1 MRNVQK
7 KSILFKVSI
16 LITVLCL
23 IIMSYSAYSL
33 HLGWSNY
40 QQATD
45 LSIVQDMIQNFSDGL
60 KNFMFERGR
69 MNVVLSKE
77 QPISDANIAFIN
89 ERRTAADEAFES
101 GFSAMER
108 VFPKETGQLRE
119 EYEKINL
126 LRLKTNEEAEKPLS
140 ERDANTRELWFDRCT
155 DYINTVITEINV
167 IRQLSQNHSNI
178 SNYFD
183 AVIYSLYFRSIVG
196 NESSVITSAIA
207 RNSTLS
213 AEVDATLLFLRGE
226 EKQVWSELEKTIV
239 LIDSQNLT
247 AVLEDVRDLYYLR
260 FRPEQERIIELARNN
275 QLYEGADRE
284 IANLSVPVLDSILRL
299 SDEAAKEIESA
310 NQQNIEKGL
319 KGLISGMCQSFASI
333 LIIILIP
340 IYFRRRFVQP
350 LNDIII
356 TLENI
361 SEGKV
366 DSIIPYVQRADEI
379 GKLACG
385 ADMLKNSIIEE
396 QSLKKEL
403 EQTVLKLEELSI
415 KDTLTGLYNRRYIKE
430 RFDELVKRYKRNTS
444 VFSVIMCDIDNFK
457 SFNDQYGHE
466 CGDKVLVHIA
476 ALLSGYCR
484 ESDVLARWGGEEF
497 LLLLPDTNDEG
508 AGYLAERIRV
518 GLESSTCECDCFSLT
533 MTMTFGI
540 AEYSEEDDMQVTI
553 RKADM
558 ALLQGKKNG
567 RNQVVIS

>member
-1 MRNVQK
+1 M
-7 KSILFKVSI
+7 
-16 LITVLCL
+16 
-23 IIMSYSAYSL
+23 
-33 HLGWSNY
+33 
-40 QQATD
+40 
-45 LSIVQDMIQNFSDGL
+45 
-60 KNFMFERGR
+60 
-69 MNVVLSKE
+69 
-77 QPISDANIAFIN
+77 
-89 ERRTAADEAFES
+89 
-101 GFSAMER
+101 
-108 VFPKETGQLRE
+108 
-119 EYEKINL
+119 

-140 ERDANTRELWFDRCT
+140 LRDSNTRELWFDRCT

-167 IRQLSQNHSNI
+167 IRQLSQNHINI

-183 AVIYSLYFRSIVG
+183 AVIYSLYFRSIAG
-196 NESSVITSAIA
+196 NESSVITSSIA
-207 RNSTLS
+207 GDSTPS
-213 AEVDATLLFLRGE
+213 AEDDAKLLFLRGE

-247 AVLEDVRDLYYLR
+247 DVLENVRDLYYLR

-275 QLYEGADRE
+275 QLYEGADKE

-299 SDEAAKEIESA
+299 SDEAVKEIESA

-319 KGLISGMCQSFASI
+319 KSLIFGICQSFASI

-366 DSIIPYVQRADEI
+366 DSIIPHVQRADEI

-396 QSLKKEL
+396 LLLKKEL

-497 LLLLPDTNDEG
+497 LLLILDTNGEG
-508 AGYLAERIRV
+508 AGYLAERIRI
-518 GLESSTCECDCFSLT
+518 GLESTTCECDYFSLNI
-533 MTMTFGI
+533 TMTFGI
-540 AEYSEEDDMQVTI
+540 AEYSEEEDMQVTI
-553 RKADM
+553 KKADM
-558 ALLQGKKNG
+558 ALLRGKKSG